1 MKVYNYE
8 QGSDDWF
15 KVRLGIPTASEFD
28 KILTGTGKSSTQV
41 NAYINKLLAEVIT
54 GKPVNTFQKT
64 EAMERGNELEQEAA
78 DYYSMLRDV
87 DLQTIGFCTDDAG
100 LYGCSPDRLVGD
112 EGLLEIKCPLAHTH
126 VEYLLSGKMDTGY
139 IPQVQG
145 QLLVTG
151 RKWCDFMSY
160 HPDMPPLIVRVERDE
175 QYISDLQ
182 QELNSVAKKI
192 ADKKAELISK
202 GFLDEA
208 N

>member
-1 MKVYNYE
+1 MKTYDYE
-8 QGSDDWF
+8 QGSDEWH

-28 KILTGTGKSSTQV
+28 KILTGTGKPSTQA

-54 GKPVNTFQKT
+54 GKPVSTFQKT
-64 EAMERGNELEQEAA
+64 DAMERGNELEQEAA
-78 DYYSMLRDV
+78 DYYSMLNDV
-87 DLQTIGFCTDDAG
+87 ELEKTGFCTDDAG
-100 LYGCSPDRLVGD
+100 LYGCSPDRLIGE

-160 HPDMPPLIVRVERDE
+160 HPDMPPMIVRIERNE
-175 QYISDLQ
+175 QYISSLQ
-182 QELNSVAKKI
+182 QELIDVARKI
-192 ADKKAELISK
+192 ADRKAALIDK
-202 GFLDEA
+202 GILDEA